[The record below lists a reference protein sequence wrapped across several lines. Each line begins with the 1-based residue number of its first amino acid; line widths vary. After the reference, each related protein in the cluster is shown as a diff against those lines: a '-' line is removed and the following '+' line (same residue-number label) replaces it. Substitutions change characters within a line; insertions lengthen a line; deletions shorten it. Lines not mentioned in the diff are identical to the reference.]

1 MRELE
6 RLIGAEVRDM
16 KLSPRIRNRKTILY
30 ILGFSTLSIIFVHS
44 FDRLRGSYNDDVLR
58 EIGGRQ
64 LVATRSLATGLR
76 RRIDVVADN
85 LIETAELT
93 SSLLNVRKITKSV
106 PEKFFS
112 EFVRNPGQEPGAQNH
127 FIVSVRWV
135 GKDGKE
141 RLNLP
146 LNGEPL
152 APLESFDWTT
162 TEAGNEA
169 ESPFQVQ
176 GPGPSTGGLSLLWVI
191 VPVRAGEKDGIAGFW
206 VAEVNFTTL
215 ITESLL
221 RVDPAQECS
230 DLGILN
236 RRGDLIYSQNH
247 LDMIMGNVLNP
258 EERCLECH
266 TLDLQKR
273 ALRASGGW
281 GNLKLADGHTD
292 LFAFSAI
299 ELADDYWTL
308 MLAFPES
315 SMATLFKDFNRYF
328 YRAIFAVLALIGL
341 LSSLLVDLRN
351 KRIAAEE
358 QARYLHQ
365 RTALLREKKEID
377 HRYIGLVERANDAIY
392 ILQDDRFVLVNK
404 AFEELHGY
412 TSKEILSPD
421 FDLMSLVAPEYREY
435 ITARGEKKERGEE
448 LEPTYEFRIVRKDG
462 REVDVE
468 ANVTYIQ
475 FQGRHAVQGVLRDI
489 TAKKQFEEEMKQKN
503 IELEMANKELREL
516 DQMKNNFISTIS
528 HELRT
533 PLTSIKGSLDI
544 LMKGMMG
551 GLDDKKKTVLS
562 ICQRNSERLIGLVND
577 LLEVQRLEAVE
588 SGLRLE
594 PIEIEDL
601 IPCIIE
607 KANGDSSRK
616 GIQLK
621 TRIDSNGRRR
631 TVMADQSRI
640 SDAIS
645 KLLSNAIKFSD
656 RGSVLVEVAYINGDM
671 QLSVSD
677 EGIGVPEE
685 MKEKIF
691 EKFTQVDGGI
701 TRKRGGTGLGLTLAR
716 LIVERHG
723 GRMWVESREGA
734 GSRFTFSLP
743 CQPPGG
749 NEQGSGSRMVEGGP
763 A

>member
-6 RLIGAEVRDM
+6 RLMRAEVRDM
-16 KLSPRIRNRKTILY
+16 KLSPGIRNRKTILY
-30 ILGFSTLSIIFVHS
+30 ILGFSTLAILFVHS
-44 FDRLRGSYNDDVLR
+44 LDRLRDSYNNDVLR
-58 EIGGRQ
+58 VIGDRQ
-64 LVATRSLATGLR
+64 LVAARSLAAGLR
-76 RRIDVVADN
+76 GRLEVVADN
-85 LIETAELT
+85 LTETAELT

-106 PEKFFS
+106 PETFFS
-112 EFVRNPGQEPGAQNH
+112 EFVRKPGQEPDAQNG
-127 FIVSVRWV
+127 FIVSVRWIDQ
-135 GKDGKE
+135 DGGE
-141 RLNLP
+141 TLALP

-152 APLESFDWTT
+152 SPLESFDWTT
-162 TEAGNEA
+162 TEAGNKA
-169 ESPFQVQ
+169 GPSFQLL
-176 GPGPSTGGLSLLWVI
+176 GPGLSMGNRSPLWVI
-191 VPVRAGEKDGIAGFW
+191 VPVRAGDKDRIAGFW

-258 EERCLECH
+258 EERCVECH

-273 ALRASGGW
+273 ALRASSGW

-292 LFAFSAI
+292 VFAFSAF
-299 ELADDYWTL
+299 ELPDDYWTL
-308 MLAFPES
+308 MLAFPEP
-315 SMATLFKDFNRYF
+315 SMAALFKDFNRYF
-328 YRAIFAVLALIGL
+328 YRAIFAVLALLGL
-341 LSSLLVDLRN
+341 LSSLLVNLRN
-351 KRIAAEE
+351 KRVAAEE

-365 RTALLREKKEID
+365 RTALLREKKEMD

-392 ILQDDRFVLVNK
+392 ILQGDRFVLVNK

-421 FDLMSLVAPEYREY
+421 FDLMSLVAPEFREY
-435 ITARGEKKERGEE
+435 VTARGEKRERGEE
-448 LEPTYEFRIVRKDG
+448 LEQTYEFRIIRKNG
-462 REVDVE
+462 RKVDVE

-475 FQGRHAVQGVLRDI
+475 FQGKPAVQGVLRDI
-489 TAKKQFEEEMKQKN
+489 TAKKQFEEEMKQNN

-551 GLDDKKKTVLS
+551 GLDEKKKNILS

-588 SGLRLE
+588 SELRLE

-601 IPCIIE
+601 IPGIIE

-616 GIQLK
+616 GIELK
-621 TRIDSNGRRR
+621 TRIDSNGRRH

-656 RGSVLVEVAYINGDM
+656 RGSVLVEVAYINGDV

-677 EGIGVPEE
+677 EGIGVPEA

-701 TRKRGGTGLGLTLAR
+701 TRKRGGSGLGLTLAR
-716 LIVERHG
+716 MIVERHG

-749 NEQGSGSRMVEGGP
+749 DKQGSESRMEEGGP